1 VQATGDLNSA
11 FNIGGAFN
19 GVAAVGVLN
28 NATQVGGSFNTVHAT
43 GGTGLTSP
51 GLNVA
56 FSTLGDNNK
65 VPAGPGPLAIAGVIG
80 KSGVTV
86 TQTTTGIKL
95 G

>member
-1 VQATGDLNSA
+1 MAE
-11 FNIGGAFN
+11 
-19 GVAAVGVLN
+19 GVLN
-28 NATQVGGSFNTVHAT
+28 NATQVGGNANAVSAG

-56 FSTLGDNNK
+56 FSTFGNGNM
-65 VPAGPGPLAIAGVIG
+65 VGAGPGPLAIAGVIG

-86 TQTTTGIKL
+86 TQTTTGIKF